1 MTVKSTGTYVESEA
15 IVKERANVTA
25 TTLSLTSGNKSTLG
39 PDAQITATGN
49 FQMNAAAPNKC
60 TISSGVVI
68 NAGSRSGNCL

>member
-1 MTVKSTGTYVESEA
+1 MTVRSTGTYVESEA
-15 IVKERANVTA
+15 IVKERGNVTA
-25 TTLSLTSGNKSTLG
+25 GTLSLTSGNKSILG
-39 PDAQITATGN
+39 PDAQITTAGN